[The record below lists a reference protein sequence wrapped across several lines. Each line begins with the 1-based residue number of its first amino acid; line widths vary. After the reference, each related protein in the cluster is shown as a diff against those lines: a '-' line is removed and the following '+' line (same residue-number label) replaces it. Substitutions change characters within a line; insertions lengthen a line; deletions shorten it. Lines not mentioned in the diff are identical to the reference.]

1 MKHTSLEPSASASGA
16 VQRSTSLPEDRTAS
30 GSASTTASA
39 MLRSDDM
46 YNTQPPHTN
55 QAGRT
60 SKNNNSSSSKSNKKS
75 KNAAASIPAD
85 LPGQLEY
92 YKEQIA
98 LEKAGKRKLFHSL
111 VKLANELRKMKD
123 RATPMEEQRDYYY
136 NRPWYQGGMW
146 RAPAVLP
153 ALEILETAADSA
165 HPSQQH
171 QQEPDHNYQQP
182 QQQVFDPQPDK
193 SFGLLLASPIS
204 LSDLFFSLVVVTAF
218 TRVGVGVS
226 QKGALQLF
234 HLLYFA
240 VFWTVWSKEASY
252 STRFDTTDLSA
263 SVTTLVT
270 SLAVLFACLSSQAPI
285 PTNDGTRIM
294 IMAGSVAILHCL
306 LHVRVAMTT
315 FDRSALDPAT
325 ANTDALTHHVRAYAI
340 YNIVMNAC
348 EATTWGVGIF
358 ILPVNWE
365 YRWAVFLLGILFAL
379 RIPRA
384 FLSNDFHG
392 ACLMSVSSWRHLA
405 LDLTSSHGPFQPP
418 ARSEVCSSFCS

>member
-1 MKHTSLEPSASASGA
+1 MNESPGFSSSGTVAGNAKRSTSMPEDRAPSAS
-16 VQRSTSLPEDRTAS
+16 TL
-30 GSASTTASA
+30 TASA
-39 MLRSDDM
+39 MLRSDDDA
-46 YNTQPPHTN
+46 QPHSN

-60 SKNNNSSSSKSNKKS
+60 SSKNSSSSNSNSKAKKS
-75 KNAAASIPAD
+75 KAVASIPAD

-123 RATPMEEQRDYYY
+123 RATPMEEQREYYY

-153 ALEILETAADSA
+153 ALEILETAAAESG
-165 HPSQQH
+165 HPIQQH
-171 QQEPDHNYQQP
+171 QMPQEPDPNFQLQQMQQQP
-182 QQQVFDPQPDK
+182 FDAQPDK

-226 QKGALQLF
+226 QKGALELF

-315 FDRSALDPAT
+315 FDRPALDPVSA
-325 ANTDALTHHVRAYAI
+325 ASAVPATDALTHHVRAYAI
-340 YNIVMNAC
+340 YNIAMNAC
-348 EATTWGVGIF
+348 EAVTWGVGIF

-365 YRWAVFLLGILFAL
+365 YRWTIFLLGIVFAL

-392 ACLMSVSSWRHLA
+392 ASPCLPKRPLF
-405 LDLTSSHGPFQPP
+405 LPLFGI
-418 ARSEVCSSFCS
+418 